1 MRKIFKLL
9 AASACM
15 ALMLASCKKAEEIIP
30 VFVVTPED
38 GVLTLEA
45 SGEAA
50 SIGVKTNV
58 KWTAVSNTEWISID
72 RTEGV
77 DSRQIAVTASQ
88 NIAEAGKIAPSRT
101 GTVTV
106 SGNGKE
112 VVIQVVQKAETA
124 IFDVVCENPSV
135 PAEGGRVS
143 VKVTYNVA
151 GYSVKMPEADW
162 ISNEQPT
169 KGSILEGVSFIV
181 AANTGAAR
189 SADIVFTP
197 SEGEAKTITIS
208 QAAGESDDPGTDPE
222 PEPVFTF
229 SFTDLGSLLNDDT
242 FGKEIVL
249 NGITWTIDGTV
260 VTVGSNN
267 SMQIKVDGD
276 VMQIGASGNKANL
289 MGNLIIKAK
298 GISAEVKKLE
308 FVTAKSGDKAEIAI
322 DYISVGGVKM
332 TPPENVIVPQADP
345 APFVFTSSTPLK
357 GDLEIKLINN
367 SVAAG
372 GKAGFYLK
380 TITFLE

>member
-30 VFVVTPED
+30 VFVVTPEE

-101 GTVTV
+101 GSVTV
-106 SGNGKE
+106 SGNGQE

-135 PAEGGRVS
+135 PAEGGMVS

-162 ISNEQPT
+162 ISSDQPT

-189 SADIVFTP
+189 TADIVFTP

-208 QAAGESDDPGTDPE
+208 QAAGQTDDPGTDPE
-222 PEPVFTF
+222 PAF
-229 SFTDLGSLLNDDT
+229 SFGFADLGSLLTDDT

-249 NGITWTIDGTV
+249 NGITWIIDGEV
-260 VTVGSNN
+260 VTVGSNA
-267 SMQIKVDGD
+267 SMQIKVDGE
-276 VMQIGASGNKANL
+276 VMQIGASGAKANL